1 MSPHLTGRLL
11 LLLLI
16 VTNDVSAYVEL
27 IGAGATAPASTYFSW
42 MAAYR
47 HCYWSCALFTFSLN
61 WSYEYDCFSCS
72 YR

>member
-1 MSPHLTGRLL
+1 MLRMSPHLTGRLL

-47 HCYWSCALFTFSLN
+47 HCVLFTFSL
-61 WSYEYDCFSCS
+61 SCLFQL
-72 YR
+72 